1 MRYATVTLRWRGQ
14 RLTPTDELFGHD
26 GAIAVESIRYVNPVS
41 DDDDRYVE
49 LLEVRGDLEEVRS
62 LLAESSTALEFAVTG
77 GDDRGV
83 VYVQWRRADL
93 VDELLSIL
101 REHEI
106 VVDWPMRFVGTDGDR
121 GLEITAIGTSRAI
134 QRAAADLPEGI
145 GVELERLGEYEPGVD
160 PGATLTERQREL
172 FNVAVR
178 EGYYQV
184 PRETTH
190 RELAEILDL
199 APSTV
204 GEHLQRIEAKLATAY
219 ATSMR

>member
-1 MRYATVTLRWRGQ
+1 MRYATVTLRWRGR
-14 RLTPTDELFGHD
+14 RLTPTDERFGHD
-26 GAIAVESIRYVNPVS
+26 DAITVESIRYVNPVS

-49 LLEVRGDLEEVRS
+49 LLEVRGDLAEIRS
-62 LLAESSTALEFAVTG
+62 LLAESPTVLEFAVTG
-77 GDDRGV
+77 SDDRGV

-106 VVDWPMRFVGTDGDR
+106 VVDWPMRFVGIDGDR

-160 PGATLTERQREL
+160 PGATMTERQREL
-172 FNVAVR
+172 FAVAVR

>member
-1 MRYATVTLRWRGQ
+1 MRYATVTLTWRGR
-14 RLTPTDELFGHD
+14 RLTPIDELFGHSD
-26 GAIAVESIRYVNPVS
+26 AVRVESIRYVNPVS
-41 DDDDRYVE
+41 DDDRYVE
-49 LLEVRGDLEEVRS
+49 LLEVRGDLERVRS
-62 LLAESSTALEFAVTG
+62 LLAESSDALEFAVTG
-77 GDDRGV
+77 SNGRGV
-83 VYVQWRRADL
+83 AYVQWRSADL

-106 VVDWPMRFVGTDGDR
+106 VVDWPMRFVDADGAR

-134 QRAAADLPEGI
+134 QRAAADLPDGI
-145 GVELERLGEYEPGVD
+145 GVELERLGEYEPGSD
-160 PGATLTERQREL
+160 PEATLTERQREL
-172 FNVAVR
+172 FDVAVR

-190 RELAEILDL
+190 RDLAELLDL

-204 GEHLQRIEAKLATAY
+204 GEHLQHIEAKLATAY